1 MFLLTPAVD
10 PRYQLGLFPANLKQK
25 VVRLLKPEVDI
36 HSCRETGQSGQVS
49 LVPPNKL
56 NYLKLM
62 IPKYFLFSLQLN
74 QKQVQTLTQVTNKIQ
89 LIKRLRHR
97 LRFFGWRNSAEKVKE
112 AKVMSWWKSNKKKYT
127 NFSRFAR
134 RYLSAQLSSVYSEK
148 LFSEAGNLYKQ
159 KRNWLFWKMAK
170 DFYFFILIR

>member
-56 NYLKLM
+56 NYLKLI
-62 IPKYFLFSLQLN
+62 IPKFFFVLF
-74 QKQVQTLTQVTNKIQ
+74 T
-89 LIKRLRHR
+89 IKSET
-97 LRFFGWRNSAEKVKE
+97 SAKTH
-112 AKVMSWWKSNKKKYT
+112 ASD
-127 NFSRFAR
+127 
-134 RYLSAQLSSVYSEK
+134 QQDSVDQEI
-148 LFSEAGNLYKQ
+148 ET
-159 KRNWLFWKMAK
+159 
-170 DFYFFILIR
+170 